1 MKIVIVGAGIAALEA
16 AEAIRSRC
24 RDAEIHLFSREK
36 ILPYRR
42 PALTRMISQSI
53 TDEQFFLHP
62 EMYYKEKN
70 LQLHLGTEVSSIN
83 RQHKTVFLSDGSNT
97 GYDKLLIAA
106 GGRCFIPPIQGTEL
120 PQVITIREKAQLD
133 SLHEYIKNGTKNIAV
148 IGGGLLGL
156 EIADNLSRLDTNV
169 TVLEA
174 CPAILPRQL
183 DEEGAAILVKQMNT
197 NHNVKTNYGVFISHI
212 CGKDK
217 VEGIQTQNEQVVP
230 CELVI
235 ICAGLKCNIESAASA
250 GLDVVRAIVVNE
262 HMQTSDPDIYAAG
275 DCASFN
281 NCCYGLWQPAKE
293 QGNVAGANIAGEPLA
308 FNHSIYGARLNAF
321 GTRLFSVGDIGQSG
335 GEYQK
340 VCSKDDLKNIYKKLF
355 FKNRILV
362 GGMML
367 GDVTLAPKLEKAVAG
382 GYTLEQCDGAGLIC
396 R

>member
-16 AEAIRSRC
+16 AEAISSRC
-24 RDAEIHLFSREK
+24 QDAEIHLFSREK

-156 EIADNLSRLDTNV
+156 EIADNLSKLDTNV

-217 VEGIQTQNEQVVP
+217 VEGIQTQNEQVIP

-250 GLDVVRAIVVNE
+250 GLDVGRAIVVNE

-321 GTRLFSVGDIGQSG
+321 GIRLFSVGDIGQSG

-367 GDVTLAPKLEKAVAG
+367 GDITLAPKLEKAVAG

>member
-1 MKIVIVGAGIAALEA
+1 MKIVIIGAGIAALEA

-24 RDAEIHLFSREK
+24 QDAEIHLFSREK

-42 PALTRMISQSI
+42 PALTRMISQAI

-62 EMYYKEKN
+62 EAYYREKRM
-70 LQLHLGTEVSSIN
+70 QLHLGIEAASIN
-83 RQHKTVFLSDGSNT
+83 RQHKTVFLSDGSST
-97 GYDKLLIAA
+97 GYDKLLIAT

-133 SLHEYIKNGTKNIAV
+133 CLHEYIKNGTKNIAV

-156 EIADNLSRLDTNV
+156 EIADNLSKLDMNV

-183 DEEGAAILVKQMNT
+183 DEEGAAILAKQMNT
-197 NHNVKTNYGVFISHI
+197 SHNVKTHYGVFISHI
-212 CGKDK
+212 YGNDK
-217 VEGIQTQNEQVVP
+217 VEGIQTQNEQNIP

-235 ICAGLKCNIESAASA
+235 ISAGLKCNIEIAAAA
-250 GLDVVRAIVVNE
+250 GLDAGRAIIVNE

-275 DCASFN
+275 DCASLN
-281 NCCYGLWQPAKE
+281 NCCCGLWQPAKE

-308 FNHSIYGARLNAF
+308 FNHNMYGARLNAF
-321 GTRLFSVGDIGQSG
+321 GTRLFSVGDIGQND

-340 VCSKDDLKNIYKKLF
+340 VCSKDDLKNVYKKLF
-355 FKNRILV
+355 FKNRVLV
-362 GGMML
+362 GGIML
-367 GDVTLAPKLEKAVAG
+367 GDVAMAPKLEKAVAE
-382 GYTLEQCDGAGLIC
+382 GYTLEQCDSAGLIC

>member
-1 MKIVIVGAGIAALEA
+1 MKIVMVGAGIAALEA

-24 RDAEIHLFSREK
+24 PDAEIHLFSREK
-36 ILPYRR
+36 VLPYRR
-42 PALTRMISQSI
+42 PALTRMISQKI

-62 EMYYKEKN
+62 ETYYREKN
-70 LQLHLGTEVSSIN
+70 FQLHLGMEVAGMN
-83 RQHKTVFLSDGSNT
+83 RQQKTIILNDGSNV

-120 PQVITIREKAQLD
+120 PQVITLREKAQLD
-133 SLHEYIKNGTKNIAV
+133 TLHEHIKNGTKNIAV

-156 EIADNLSRLDTNV
+156 EIADNLSKLDTNV

-183 DEEGAAILVKQMNT
+183 DDEGAAILAKQMDS
-197 NHNVKTNYGVFISHI
+197 NHNVKSRYGVFISHI
-212 CGKDK
+212 YGKEK
-217 VEGIQTQNEQVVP
+217 VEGIQTQNEQSIP

-235 ICAGLKCNIESAASA
+235 ICAGMKCNIENAAEA
-250 GLDVVRAIVVNE
+250 GLDVGRAIIVNE

-281 NCCYGLWQPAKE
+281 NCCYGLWQPARE
-293 QGNVAGANIAGEPLA
+293 QGMVAGANIAGELLT
-308 FNHSIYGARLNAF
+308 FNHNMYGARLNAF
-321 GTRLFSVGDIGQSG
+321 GTRLFSVGDIGRNDVQ
-335 GEYQK
+335 YQK

-355 FKNRILV
+355 FKDRVLV

-367 GDVTLAPKLEKAVAG
+367 GDVSLAPKLEKAVAES
-382 GYTLEQCDGAGLIC
+382 YTLEQCDNAGLIC